1 MHIQANEKEKERKRR
16 ESGGERKERGG
27 KRREEEGGNPL
38 KAELQTVVS
47 HEIWVLGTES

>member
-1 MHIQANEKEKERKRR
+1 MCTYRRMKKKRGERKRKGR
-16 ESGGERKERGG
+16 EG

-38 KAELQTVVS
+38 RAELQTVVS